1 MDMQIVTVSDGVIFI
16 PESKLAVFVLW
27 QLSFF
32 VGSYESCANP
42 DAYPMDRRLKFSI

>member
-1 MDMQIVTVSDGVIFI
+1 MKIVTVSDGVIFI

-32 VGSYESCANP
+32 IGSYERCFNP
-42 DAYPMDRRLKFSI
+42 DAYPMGRRIKFSI